1 MMDMAANESQNPGDK
16 TENGSIIRTNNK
28 ATEMTEEVATL
39 REIKLLTSSTS
50 NIIKARCVGTENPA
64 IAG

>member
-1 MMDMAANESQNPGDK
+1 MKARTRGGK

-28 ATEMTEEVATL
+28 ATEMTEEVATF

-64 IAG
+64 IAA

>member
-1 MMDMAANESQNPGDK
+1 MKARTRGGK

-28 ATEMTEEVATL
+28 ATEMTEEVGTL
-39 REIKLLTSSTS
+39 REIKLLTSNTS

-64 IAG
+64 IAA